1 MHISGYMLV
10 DATQQMD
17 QRTSRMVYLFFAEA
31 LRHRQALISLI
42 DQESIMGLT
51 GIQIFKMLP
60 KTNCGECGVPTCLA
74 FAMNL
79 ASGKAELDACPY
91 VSDEAR
97 EKLAEASAPPIRPVA
112 IGSGDRAFKVGG
124 ETVMYRHEKTF
135 YNPTALAALIASD
148 IDAGDLDKKLKEW
161 NAFQYERV
169 GLNLRPELVALK
181 DVNGDASSFAAA
193 AKKIAEESEFGLVLM
208 SDNVDV
214 LKAGVDVSAFKKP
227 LLYAATADNADD
239 MGNLAKEKGLPLAV
253 KADDIDGLIALSDKL
268 TGMGLKDLVL
278 DSGSREIKQ
287 LFEDQVAIR
296 RAPLKAGNRSLGFPT
311 ITFPCE
317 MASNLDVETML
328 SSLLIAKYAGI
339 VVLSDFK
346 GENLFP
352 LLLERLNIYTDPQ
365 RPMTV
370 TEGIYEIGAPDEN
383 SPVLVTTNFS
393 LTYFIVSGEIE
404 GSRIPSWLL
413 IMDTEGLSVMT
424 AWAAG
429 KFAGDAV
436 AMFVKKCGIV
446 DKVAHKQI
454 IIPGYAASISGEMEE
469 DLPDWQITIG
479 PRDASLIPKFLKD
492 LAA

>member
-1 MHISGYMLV
+1 
-10 DATQQMD
+10 
-17 QRTSRMVYLFFAEA
+17 
-31 LRHRQALISLI
+31 
-42 DQESIMGLT
+42 MGLT

-97 EKLAEASAPPIRPVA
+97 EQLAEASAPPIRPVA
-112 IGSGDRAFKVGG
+112 IGAGTRAVKVGG

-135 YNPTALAALIASD
+135 YNPTALAAMVPSD
-148 IDAGDLDKKLKEW
+148 MDSDALDTKLKEW
-161 NAFQYERV
+161 NALQYERV

-181 DVNGDASSFAAA
+181 DANGDSGAFAAL
-193 AKKIAEESEFGLVLM
+193 AKKIAEESEFGLVLV
-208 SDNVDV
+208 SDNLDAMKAAVDV
-214 LKAGVDVSAFKKP
+214 CAFKKP
-227 LLYAATADNADD
+227 LLYAATADNAED
-239 MGNLAKEKGLPLAV
+239 MGNLAKDSGLPLAV
-253 KADDIDGLIALSDKL
+253 KAGNIDDLIALSDKL
-268 TGMGLKDLVL
+268 AGMGIKDLVL
-278 DSGSREIKQ
+278 DSGSREMKQ

-296 RAPLKAGNRSLGFPT
+296 RAALKAGNKSLGFPT

-317 MASNLDVETML
+317 MAGNLDAETL
-328 SSLLIAKYAGI
+328 IASLLIAKYAGI

-346 GENLFP
+346 GESMFP
-352 LLLERLNIYTDPQ
+352 LLLERLNIFTDPQ

-370 TEGIYEIGAPDEN
+370 TEGIYEIGGPDEN
-383 SPVLVTTNFS
+383 SPILVTTNFS

-429 KFAGDAV
+429 KFSGDV
-436 AMFVKKCGIV
+436 VGSFVKKCGIA
-446 DKVAHKQI
+446 DKVAHKKI

-469 DLPDWQITIG
+469 ELPDWEIMIG

-492 LAA
+492 MG

>member
-1 MHISGYMLV
+1 
-10 DATQQMD
+10 
-17 QRTSRMVYLFFAEA
+17 
-31 LRHRQALISLI
+31 
-42 DQESIMGLT
+42 MGLT
-51 GIQIFKMLP
+51 GIQIFKLLP

-91 VSDEAR
+91 VSEEAR

-112 IGSGDRAFKVGG
+112 IGAGPRAFKIGG
-124 ETVMYRHEKTF
+124 ELVLFRHEKTF
-135 YNPTALAALIASD
+135 YNPTGIAALIPSD
-148 IDAGDLDKKLKEW
+148 IDSDVLDQKLRVW
-161 NAFQYERV
+161 NAYQYERV

-181 DVNGDASSFAAA
+181 DVGGDGIGFVDA
-193 AKKIAEESEFGLVLM
+193 AKKIAEQSEFGLILM
-208 SDNVDV
+208 TEDMESM
-214 LKAGVDVSAFKKP
+214 KAAVEVCGFKKP
-227 LLYAATADNADD
+227 LLYAATKENADD
-239 MGNLAKEKGLPLAV
+239 MGAFAKEKGLPLAIR
-253 KADDIDGLIALSDKL
+253 ANGIDELIELSDKL
-268 TGMGLKDLVL
+268 TAMGLKDLVL
-278 DSGSREIKQ
+278 DSGAREMKQ

-317 MASNLDVETML
+317 MASNLDMETVIAVML
-328 SSLLIAKYAGI
+328 VAKYAGI

-346 GENLFP
+346 GESIFP
-352 LLLERLNIYTDPQ
+352 LLLERLNIFTDPQ

-404 GSRIPSWLL
+404 SSRVPSWLL

-429 KFAGDAV
+429 KFVGDAV
-436 AMFVKKCGIV
+436 GIFVKKCGIA
-446 DKVAHKQI
+446 DKIKHRKL
-454 IIPGYAASISGEMEE
+454 IIPGYAAAISGDLEE
-469 DLPDWQITIG
+469 ELPDWEVIIG
-479 PRDASLIPKFLKD
+479 PRDASLIPKFLREMVG
-492 LAA
+492 